1 MIEYNQPVGNVR
13 FVNILKTFKNILKA
27 IVELT
32 NKQNNTINFFIKE
45 NGYEFCF
52 VNFKNPES
60 WHQNDLMLAKVK
72 ITGKFA
78 DVKWIN
84 KMTANTY
91 VSELNIVHI
100 SAASTGNSSRITP
113 NNGETP
119 FNIDLFKSFI
129 TMREAFNQFMRDFDK
144 IYKKDNPV
152 PSLNFVDEFL
162 EKKPHWKSYIEN
174 SNSKSSNCVE
184 WLLEDLRKFTKENG
198 RTTDKER
205 RLLNNDEYH
214 LICKLL
220 EKEGIKSGKIFY
232 VLNGIVDDTV

>member
-1 MIEYNQPVGNVR
+1 MIIKKSNW
-13 FVNILKTFKNILKA
+13 KKNSIFPLLSLENK
-27 IVELT
+27 INEIIDYI
-32 NKQNNTINFFIKE
+32 NKQEEI
-45 NGYEFCF
+45 
-52 VNFKNPES
+52 
-60 WHQNDLMLAKVK
+60 
-72 ITGKFA
+72 
-78 DVKWIN
+78 
-84 KMTANTY
+84 
-91 VSELNIVHI
+91 
-100 SAASTGNSSRITP
+100 AASTGNSSRITP